1 MYRLSSRAFSTAGLV
16 REFKTVGVIG
26 LGLMGSG
33 IAQVTAGTASLRVI
47 GVESTPELA
56 TRAFDGIA
64 KSLKAAAAK
73 AVAKGSTTEAAA
85 AADVAAALSRLT
97 FVSDRGALHDT
108 DIIIEAAPEDAAFKA
123 KLYRELRGIVRADAV
138 VASNTSGLLISD
150 LAQSFGDNTRIIGL
164 HYFNPVPMMGLCEV
178 IIPPTASAGIREA
191 AVALVT
197 AQKKTP
203 VLAADTPGFVVNRL
217 LVPFLAS
224 AISLVERKV
233 ATVADVDV
241 AMKLGCGHPMGP
253 LTLADYVG
261 LDTTL
266 YILKNWTRQYPGDS
280 DFRVPP
286 LLEKLVAAGRLGR
299 KSGVKG
305 GFYAWDGNKVG
316 DALPLPN

>member
-1 MYRLSSRAFSTAGLV
+1 MLSARAFSTAAHAAS
-16 REFKTVGVIG
+16 REFKTVGVLG

-33 IAQVTAGTASLRVI
+33 IAQVTAAAAGRHVI

-64 KSLKAAAAK
+64 KSLKAAASK
-73 AVAKGSTTEAAA
+73 AVAKGAKTESAA
-85 AADVAAALSRLT
+85 AADVDATLSRLT
-97 FVSDRGALHDT
+97 FVADRGALARADVV
-108 DIIIEAAPEDAAFKA
+108 IEAAPEDAAFKA
-123 KLYRELRGIVRADAV
+123 KLYADLRGIVRADAV

-150 LAQSFGDNTRIIGL
+150 LAKAFGDDTRVIGL

-178 IIPPTASAGIREA
+178 IVPSTVSAGIREA
-191 AVALVT
+191 AIALVE

-233 ATVADVDV
+233 ATVADVDA

-266 YILKNWTRQYPGDS
+266 FILKNWTRQFPRDA

-299 KSGVKG
+299 KSGEKG

-316 DALPLPN
+316 SALPLP